1 MIAVMIGNNTVVIFI
16 NNLKI
21 LLNQLFNLPSATL
34 KSCLLVSISDSV
46 SFARRPRSLKE
57 LDRWKATEYR
67 SFLLYIGPIVMRN
80 YLSNDVY
87 SHFILLSSAAR
98 LLSSEIS
105 ASSVDHAAHFLKKFV
120 SDAAKY
126 YDPKFYVYNVHS
138 LLHLPNDCL
147 NYGKLTNFDAF
158 PFENLLYI
166 MKPVSLECPFLP
178 IKSVENWREFW
189 PL

>member
-1 MIAVMIGNNTVVIFI
+1 MIGNNTVVIFI

-98 LLSSEIS
+98 LIFRDISKFSWSCSSLSQKVCVRCCKILWSKILCLQCAQLA
-105 ASSVDHAAHFLKKFV
+105 ASSKWLFELWKTYQLWRFSIWESSIYHEA
-120 SDAAKY
+120 
-126 YDPKFYVYNVHS
+126 S
-138 LLHLPNDCL
+138 LISMSISTD
-147 NYGKLTNFDAF
+147 
-158 PFENLLYI
+158 
-166 MKPVSLECPFLP
+166 
-178 IKSVENWREFW
+178 
-189 PL
+189 